1 MSKERVLIQL
11 QENVKI
17 IYHKAVD
24 ADKMLAELREQKKAT
39 FSQVF
44 AADTAFKNHADT
56 FLPYVEE
63 LAADLQEIQ
72 TDDEEHYKKLLP
84 NIVVK
89 IELLFKMLASFKSNL
104 KAG

>member
-1 MSKERVLIQL
+1 MSKETVLKHL

-24 ADKMLAELREQKKAT
+24 ADKQIELLREQKKAGFAQI
-39 FSQVF
+39 FS
-44 AADTAFKNHADT
+44 ADTAFKNHSDT

-89 IELLFKMLASFKSNL
+89 IELLFKMLTTFKSNL
-104 KAG
+104 K

>member
-1 MSKERVLIQL
+1 MSKESVLIQL

-24 ADKMLAELREQKKAT
+24 ADKMLAQLREQKKAG
-39 FSQVF
+39 FSQIF
-44 AADTAFKNHADT
+44 AADTAFNKHSDT

-63 LAADLQEIQ
+63 LAADLQAIQ

-89 IELLFKMLASFKSNL
+89 IELLFKMLNSFKANL
-104 KAG
+104 AEK